1 MIEHHRSR
9 MRAGR
14 RVLHHGAAP
23 RLSILVVLLS
33 LLVPLGPS
41 AQAAVP
47 SIILIVID
55 TLRADHLGTYG
66 HHRPTSPALD
76 RRAAQGAV
84 FERAFASSG
93 WTAPSFGSILTGTIA
108 ARHGQGAR
116 TAEGDDARHRAP
128 LGKELPTLAEQ
139 FAARGYRTAA
149 FVTNPFLDRSLGAGR
164 GFEFYLCAPADN
176 DRYRRADLGV
186 SLAAEWL
193 ERHRDEPTFLLLH
206 FFDPHLDY
214 DPAPE
219 VRGRFT
225 DPLARDAGRTLPVEG
240 VQAIRDDRTL
250 SLAAREFITA
260 AYDEEILA
268 VDAALDSFFARLEEL
283 GLKERSVIL
292 LTADHGEELFDHGG
306 FEHGHSLQQEILHV
320 PFVLWGPGVVP
331 ARHTEPVS
339 LVDVFPTLLE
349 AAGVPATPPVA
360 RNLDGLSLWPLVV
373 GRTTRLEGPASSA
386 PREIVVSSTLQG
398 EEQSAL
404 VVWPH
409 KLIRT
414 ESGSSRLY
422 QLDED
427 PRERQDLSAADPRR
441 VSALARRLSHRL
453 AVADSLRRRVSSVPI
468 DPELHERLRS
478 LGYTR

>member
-1 MIEHHRSR
+1 M
-9 MRAGR
+9 
-14 RVLHHGAAP
+14 
-23 RLSILVVLLS
+23 LLLLL

-41 AQAAVP
+41 PQAAVP

-66 HHRPTSPALD
+66 YRRPTSPALD
-76 RRAAQGAV
+76 RQTAQGAI
-84 FERAFASSG
+84 FEQAFASSG

-193 ERHRDEPTFLLLH
+193 ERHRDEPIFLLLH

-225 DPLARDAGRTLPVEG
+225 EPLARDAGRTLPVEG
-240 VQAIRDDRTL
+240 VQAIRDDRAL
-250 SLAAREFITA
+250 STAAREFIAA

-268 VDAALDSFFARLEEL
+268 VDAALGTFFGRLQEL
-283 GLKERSVIL
+283 GRRESSVIL

-306 FEHGHSLQQEILHV
+306 FEHGHSLHQEILHI

-331 ARHTEPVS
+331 ARHAEPVS
-339 LVDVFPTLLE
+339 LVDVFPTLLD
-349 AAGVPATPPVA
+349 AAGAPATEPVA
-360 RNLDGLSLWPLVV
+360 RTLDGRSLWPLAV
-373 GRTTRLEGPASSA
+373 GRAARLDPFDRSA
-386 PREIVVSSTLQG
+386 PREIVISGTLQG
-398 EEQSAL
+398 EEQAAL
-404 VVWPH
+404 VSWPY

-422 QLDED
+422 RLDDD
-427 PRERQDLSAADPRR
+427 PRELRDLSAADPGR
-441 VSALARRLSHRL
+441 VGALAERLTRRLG
-453 AVADSLRRRVSSVPI
+453 AADSLRSRVSPVPI
-468 DPELHERLRS
+468 DPELRERLRS